1 MADTE
6 VVNGFFKPGLA
17 LMAKLSGR
25 TKFWVI
31 ALPLVCAVVVLTI
44 LQLSFLTT
52 APQATMTAAE
62 LVARQ
67 RQLDMGFWVA
77 LFIGGGAVALWAYAV
92 LSFFKSNQSD
102 REQIDRVMQQA
113 TTGDLTGTAGVLG
126 IDSMGNFGKQ
136 FELVTKRMSEMVANI
151 RSAAVQLGDT
161 GKKLVDDT
169 RSLADRAQAQGENL
183 TQTAM
188 HVRRVSETVSRN
200 AEASQEISIMTDLL
214 HKEASGA
221 GEQMKLTVNS
231 LGPLQATS
239 GRMNEIVGTI
249 DAIAFQTNLL
259 ALNAAVEAARAGEQ
273 GRGFAVVAA
282 EVRRLAKSSQ
292 AAAAEVR
299 GLIRESSERVE
310 TTVAQIER
318 INKVM
323 ESLVTGIGE
332 IATNVNVMAEGSA
345 GQSSALQNVVH
356 AVGDLDV
363 LTQENAALVVRAS
376 ANSDEMTVQASE
388 LEISVS
394 HIQLRQGSADEARQL
409 VFDAMVEIGKLG
421 LRDAI
426 ALFHDKQGR
435 FNWKDLYI
443 FVLDRQ
449 GAYVCC
455 GADHTRVGVR
465 LDELLGEVGTKLTTD
480 AWNVCD
486 TDDGGWVTYSI
497 SNPLTGEVQTK
508 LSYVVPYDQDRLVGC
523 GCYVNAQWA
532 D

>member
-1 MADTE
+1 MATNE
-6 VVNGFFKPGLA
+6 PVSGLLKPGLA
-17 LMAKLSGR
+17 LMNRLSGR
-25 TKFWVI
+25 SKFWVI
-31 ALPLVCAVVVLTI
+31 ASPLILAVLALTFLHVLA
-44 LQLSFLTT
+44 LTNPPVAGAGQNPSNT
-52 APQATMTAAE
+52 E
-62 LVARQ
+62 LLLTLLIAFS
-67 RQLDMGFWVA
+67 G
-77 LFIGGGAVALWAYAV
+77 VALWGYAV
-92 LSFFKSNQSD
+92 LSFFKSNQTD
-102 REQIDRVMQQA
+102 RQQIDDVMKQA
-113 TTGDLTGTAGVLG
+113 TTGDLTGSAGSLG
-126 IDSMGNFGKQ
+126 IDSMGNFGRQ
-136 FELVTKRMSEMVANI
+136 FELVTRRMSEMVSNI

-169 RSLADRAQAQGENL
+169 RSLAERAQAQGEHL

-200 AEASQEISIMTDLL
+200 AEASQEVSVMTDML

-221 GEQMKLTVNS
+221 GDEMKLTVNS

-292 AAAAEVR
+292 TAAAEVR
-299 GLIRESSERVE
+299 GLIRESSDRINN
-310 TTVAQIER
+310 TVDQIER

-323 ESLVTGIGE
+323 ESLVAGIGE

-345 GQSSALQNVVH
+345 GQSAALQDVVA

-376 ANSDEMTVQASE
+376 ANSDSMTLQASE

-394 HIQLRQGSADEARQL
+394 HIQLRQGSADEARQM
-409 VFDAMVEIGKLG
+409 VFDGLVEIGKLG

-426 ALFHDKQGR
+426 SVFQDKQSK
-435 FNWKDLYI
+435 FNWKDLYVFI
-443 FVLDRQ
+443 FDRQ
-449 GAYVCC
+449 GAYVVC
-455 GADHTRVGVR
+455 GADKSRVGVR
-465 LDELLGEVGTKLTTD
+465 LGDLIGEVGEQLTAD
-480 AWNVCD
+480 AWTVCD
-486 TDDGGWVTYSI
+486 NDDGGWVTYSI
-497 SNPLTGEVQTK
+497 TNPLTQEMQTK
-508 LSYVVPYDQDRLVGC
+508 VSYVVPIDQDRLIGC
-523 GCYVNAQWA
+523 GCYVNAQWSN
-532 D
+532 

>member
-1 MADTE
+1 MTANVQPE
-6 VVNGFFKPGLA
+6 SGLFGPGMA
-17 LMAKLSGR
+17 LMARLSGP

-31 ALPLVCAVVVLTI
+31 ASPLLLTVL
-44 LQLSFLTT
+44 FLTVLHLMGLSDPPKGT
-52 APQATMTAAE
+52 AQGASSAE
-62 LVARQ
+62 
-67 RQLDMGFWVA
+67 FW
-77 LFIGGGAVALWAYAV
+77 LTLAVALIGVMLWGYGV
-92 LSFFKSNQSD
+92 LSFFKSNRLD
-102 REQIDRVMQQA
+102 REHIDRVMQQA
-113 TTGDLTGTAGVLG
+113 TTGDLTGTAGLLG

-136 FELVTKRMSEMVANI
+136 FELVTTRMSEMVANI

-200 AEASQEISIMTDLL
+200 ADASQEISTMTDLL

-221 GEQMKLTVNS
+221 GEEMKLTVSS

-249 DAIAFQTNLL
+249 DSIAFQTNLL

-292 AAAAEVR
+292 VAAGEVR
-299 GLIRESSERVE
+299 ELIRESSERVGN
-310 TTVAQIER
+310 TVAQIER

-345 GQSSALQNVVH
+345 GQSSALQDVVN

-376 ANSDEMTVQASE
+376 ANSDEMTAQASG

-394 HIQLRQGSADEARQL
+394 HIQLRQGSADEARQM
-409 VFDAMVEIGKLG
+409 VFDAMVEIGRSG

-426 ALFHDKQGR
+426 DVFHDTKSR
-435 FNWKDLYI
+435 FNWKDLYV

-449 GAYVCC
+449 GAYVAC
-455 GADHTRVGVR
+455 GSNRSRVGTR
-465 LDELLGEVGTKLTTD
+465 LDDLLGDVGAKLTVD
-480 AWNVCD
+480 AWEVCD
-486 TDDGGWVTYSI
+486 RDGGGWVTYSI
-497 SNPLTGEVQTK
+497 DNPVTKEVQTK
-508 LSYVVPYDQDRLVGC
+508 LSYVVPIDPERLIGC
-523 GCYVNAQWA
+523 GCYVNAQWV
-532 D
+532 

>member
-1 MADTE
+1 MSANMQSE
-6 VVNGFFKPGLA
+6 SGLFKPGMA
-17 LMAKLSGR
+17 LMARLSGPS
-25 TKFWVI
+25 KFWVI
-31 ALPLVCAVVVLTI
+31 GSPLVITVLVLTV
-44 LQLSFLTT
+44 LHLMGLSDPPGNAAPDGAGAEFWLT
-52 APQATMTAAE
+52 
-62 LVARQ
+62 
-67 RQLDMGFWVA
+67 
-77 LFIGGGAVALWAYAV
+77 IAVAVMGVSLWGYGV
-92 LSFFKSNQSD
+92 LSFFKSNRMD
-102 REQIDRVMQQA
+102 RDHIDLVMKQA
-113 TTGDLTGTAGVLG
+113 TTGDLTGTAGLLG

-136 FELVTKRMSEMVANI
+136 FELVTTRMSEMVANI

-221 GEQMKLTVNS
+221 GEEMKLTVGS

-249 DAIAFQTNLL
+249 DSIAFQTNLL

-292 AAAAEVR
+292 VAAGEVR
-299 GLIRESSERVE
+299 ELIRESSERVGN
-310 TTVAQIER
+310 TVAQIER

-345 GQSSALQNVVH
+345 GQSSALQDVVN

-363 LTQENAALVVRAS
+363 LTQENAALVVRAG
-376 ANSDEMTVQASE
+376 ANSDEMTVQASD

-394 HIQLRQGSADEARQL
+394 HIQLRQGSADEARQM
-409 VFDAMVEIGKLG
+409 VFDAMVEIGRLG
-421 LRDAI
+421 MREAI
-426 ALFHDKQGR
+426 EVFHDPKSR
-435 FNWKDLYI
+435 FNWKDLYVFI
-443 FVLDRQ
+443 IDRQ
-449 GAYVCC
+449 GAYVAC
-455 GADHTRVGVR
+455 GTNRSRVGTR
-465 LDELLGEVGTKLTTD
+465 LDDLLGDVGAKLTED
-480 AWNVCD
+480 AWDVCD
-486 TDDGGWVTYSI
+486 RDGGGWVTYSI
-497 SNPLTGEVQTK
+497 ENPLTKVVQTK
-508 LSYVVPYDQDRLVGC
+508 LSYVVPIDKDRLVGC
-523 GCYVNAQWA
+523 GCYVNAQWV
-532 D
+532 

>member
-1 MADTE
+1 MAR
-6 VVNGFFKPGLA
+6 
-17 LMAKLSGR
+17 LSGR
-25 TKFWVI
+25 SKFWVI
-31 ALPLVCAVVVLTI
+31 AAPLILAVLALTFLHVLA
-44 LQLSFLTT
+44 LTNSPV
-52 APQATMTAAE
+52 AGAGQNPSNIE
-62 LVARQ
+62 L
-67 RQLDMGFWVA
+67 
-77 LFIGGGAVALWAYAV
+77 LFTLLIAFCSLALWGYAV
-92 LSFFKSNQSD
+92 LSFFRSNHTD
-102 REQIDRVMQQA
+102 RDQIELAMKQA
-113 TTGDLTGTAGVLG
+113 TTGDLTGSAGSLG
-126 IDSMGNFGKQ
+126 IDSVGNFGRQ
-136 FELVTKRMSEMVANI
+136 FDLVTRRMSEMVANI
-151 RSAAVQLGDT
+151 RSSAVQLGDT

-169 RSLADRAQAQGENL
+169 RSLAERAQAQGDHL

-188 HVRRVSETVSRN
+188 HVRRVSETVARN
-200 AEASQEISIMTDLL
+200 AEASQEVSVMTDML

-221 GEQMKLTVNS
+221 GDEMKLTVSS

-292 AAAAEVR
+292 TAAAEVR
-299 GLIRESSERVE
+299 GLIRESSERINN
-310 TTVAQIER
+310 TVDQIER

-323 ESLVTGIGE
+323 ESLVAGIGE

-345 GQSSALQNVVH
+345 AQSSALQNVVS

-376 ANSDEMTVQASE
+376 DNSDSMTIQASE

-394 HIQLRQGSADEARQL
+394 HIQLRQGSADEARQM
-409 VFDAMVEIGKLG
+409 VFDGLVEIGKLG

-426 ALFHDKQGR
+426 AIFQDKKSR

-443 FVLDRQ
+443 FIFDRH
-449 GAYVCC
+449 GTYVVC
-455 GADHTRVGVR
+455 GADKGRVGVN
-465 LDELLGEVGTKLTTD
+465 LGDLIGEVGERLTTD

-486 TDDGGWVTYSI
+486 KDDGGWVTYSI
-497 SNPLTGEVQTK
+497 TNPLTQEMQTK
-508 LSYVVPYDQDRLVGC
+508 VSYVVPIDQDRLIGC
-523 GCYVNAQWA
+523 GCYVNAQWVN
-532 D
+532 